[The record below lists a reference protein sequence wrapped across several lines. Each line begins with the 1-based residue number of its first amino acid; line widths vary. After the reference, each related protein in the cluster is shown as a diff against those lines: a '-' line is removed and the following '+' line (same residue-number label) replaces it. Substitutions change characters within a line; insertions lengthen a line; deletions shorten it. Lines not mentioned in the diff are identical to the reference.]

1 MPSFPQKNLISWFQ
15 KNQRDL
21 PWRSRRTP
29 YSTWISE
36 IMLQQ
41 TQVQQVVP
49 YYRRFMDRFS
59 SIQSLAKAPV
69 LQVLKAWEGM
79 GYYSRARHIHQ
90 TAQIIVRRFAGQIP
104 IDFQDL
110 LELPGI
116 GRSTAGAILSLAYDQ
131 PLPVLDG
138 NIRRVLIRFFY
149 INQDPGKTATI
160 NKLWSISQNIIPLKN
175 AGLFNEALMELGAL
189 ICSPKNPD
197 CVRCPLK
204 KRCLGFCSG
213 DPASLPIKK
222 PRKPIPHFDVTAAVI
237 QSKKKILITQRPE
250 KGLLGG
256 LWEFPGGKK
265 EPGESLEQCLKREI
279 LEELNIEIKVG
290 ERFIQVRHAYTHF
303 KITLHCFFCRKL
315 KGRILP
321 IGVKDFR
328 WVFPEELDR
337 FPFPRADQK
346 VIHFLQTK
354 IRPEDLD
361 PIGLDSLNPPEE
373 IFLGSLF
380 TF

>member
-1 MPSFPQKNLISWFQ
+1 MESFPQKKLISWFQ
-15 KNQRDL
+15 KHQRAL
-21 PWRSRRTP
+21 PWRIRRTP

-49 YYRRFMDRFS
+49 YYHRFLDRFPN
-59 SIQSLAKAPV
+59 IRSLAKAPI
-69 LQVLKAWEGM
+69 LRVLKIWEGM
-79 GYYSRARHIHQ
+79 GYYSRAHNLHQ
-90 TAQIIVRRFAGQIP
+90 TAQIIVDRFAGKIP
-104 IDFQDL
+104 ADFQDL
-110 LELPGI
+110 NQLPGI
-116 GRSTAGAILSLAYDQ
+116 GRSTAGAILSLAYNQ
-131 PLPVLDG
+131 PVPVLDG
-138 NIRRVLIRFFY
+138 NIRRVLIRFFN
-149 INQDPGKTATI
+149 ITQDPGKTMTM
-160 NKLWSISQNIIPLKN
+160 NRLWSISQNIIPLNK

-197 CVRCPLK
+197 CPHCPLNLK
-204 KRCLGFCSG
+204 CSGFCSG
-213 DPASLPIKK
+213 RPDSLPIKK
-222 PRKPIPHFDVTAAVI
+222 SKKPIPHFDVTAAVI
-237 QSKKKILITQRPE
+237 RDRKKILITQRPE

-265 EPGESLEQCLKREI
+265 EPRESLEQCLKREI
-279 LEELNIEIKVG
+279 QEELNIEIQVG

-328 WVFPEELDR
+328 WVYPEELER

-346 VIHFLQTK
+346 VIEYLKKQSQT
-354 IRPEDLD
+354 D
-361 PIGLDSLNPPEE
+361 
-373 IFLGSLF
+373 
-380 TF
+380 

>member
-1 MPSFPQKNLISWFQ
+1 MQSFPQKNLISWFQ

-131 PLPVLDG
+131 PFPVLDG

-279 LEELNIEIKVG
+279 QEELNIEIKVG

-346 VIHFLQTK
+346 VIHFLRQK
-354 IRPEDLD
+354 
-361 PIGLDSLNPPEE
+361 
-373 IFLGSLF
+373 
-380 TF
+380 